1 MEEPILF
8 ASDNL
13 RIEGLCEHKS
23 TSRAVIITHPHSLY
37 GGDMYNAVVTTI
49 QKTYAD
55 AGYTTLRFNFRGV
68 GRSEGHFDNG
78 IGEQTDLKAAH
89 EFLSVKGITSIDLA
103 GYSFGSWVAASV
115 ACQMD
120 LFEHV
125 ILVSPPV
132 SFMDFS
138 GVSHVRHLSLT
149 IVGDR
154 DDFADLATLKKRL
167 SVLNATSPLEILS
180 NTDHF
185 YSGSLDNLSIAIKA
199 GITADSL

>member
-8 ASDNL
+8 TSDAL
-13 RIEGLCEHKS
+13 RIEGLCEQKS
-23 TSRAVIITHPHSLY
+23 TSRAVIITHPHPLY
-37 GGDMYNAVVTTI
+37 GGDMYNAVVSTI

-68 GRSEGHFDNG
+68 GQSDGHFDNG
-78 IGEQTDLKAAH
+78 IGEQTDLKAAR
-89 EFLSVKGITSIDLA
+89 EFLSAKGITSIDLA

-138 GVSHVRHLSLT
+138 GISHVRHLRLT

-154 DDFADLATLKKRL
+154 DDFADLATLKERL

-199 GITADSL
+199 GITAGSL